1 MTATPWFYNIGF
13 YKMAFGA
20 VAVVFLTACDPM
32 LSLEGSFW
40 PAWIICILAG
50 LATSMVLMWQ
60 LVRHRLTPYLGSPL
74 LIAPSLWALCTF
86 AIWLLC
92 YAS

>member
-1 MTATPWFYNIGF
+1 MSIFYLRKTAFLW
-13 YKMAFGA
+13 AA
-20 VAVVFLTACDPM
+20 AVFLTACDPL

-50 LATSMVLMWQ
+50 LMASMLLMWQ
-60 LVRHRLTPYLGSPL
+60 LVRLRLAPYLGPPL

-86 AIWLLC
+86 VIWLLF
-92 YAS
+92 YAT

>member
-1 MTATPWFYNIGF
+1 MKAIVRLRRTFFW
-13 YKMAFGA
+13 AFA
-20 VAVVFLTACDPM
+20 AIFLTACDPM

-50 LATSMVLMWQ
+50 LTASMVLMWQ
-60 LVRHRLTPYLGSPL
+60 LVRYQLAPYLGPPL

-86 AIWLLC
+86 VIWLVF
-92 YAS
+92 YAA